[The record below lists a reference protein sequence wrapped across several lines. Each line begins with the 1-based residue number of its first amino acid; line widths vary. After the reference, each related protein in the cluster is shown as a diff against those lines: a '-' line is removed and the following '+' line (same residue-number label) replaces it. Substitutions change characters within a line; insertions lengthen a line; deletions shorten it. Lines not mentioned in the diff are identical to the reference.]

1 LIAQDDELDLKPGIA
16 ESPNFEFIALSM
28 SSAGFIGLPNGRYCA
43 NWLKRPQKR
52 PMSSISS
59 GSLGSDRTRKGS
71 EPEHLTVWD
80 REGECLFPLP
90 VVNVMLIE
98 RTGGDRA
105 RRVSVGWVYLTSW
118 VSARPEFRMIYLE

>member
-1 LIAQDDELDLKPGIA
+1 
-16 ESPNFEFIALSM
+16 M
-28 SSAGFIGLPNGRYCA
+28 SSAGVIGLHGGKYCV
-43 NWLKRPQKR
+43 NWIKRPRKR
-52 PMSSISS
+52 PISSISS
-59 GSLGSDRTRKGS
+59 GSPGSDTTRKGS
-71 EPEHLTVWD
+71 GLEQLTVWD

-98 RTGGDRA
+98 RTGGNRA